1 MVHPFASIASHDLGS
16 TPMVRIGPSSL
27 VFITFQRFVGF
38 TRSSIAPAPFLDG
51 SVCWR
56 FPDPSLCFPA
66 KLPPAKTIGWR
77 ITSLEG
83 TPLAISLPQLF
94 LQVKYNG
101 ASSGAPRLKF
111 SLTNLLFRFGL
122 NKSSICPQH
131 PMLT

>member
-27 VFITFQRFVGF
+27 VFITFQRFVRF
-38 TRSSIAPAPFLDG
+38 TRSPTPPAPFLDG

-56 FPDPSLCFPA
+56 IPFLCFPA
-66 KLPPAKTIGWR
+66 ELPSAKTIGWR

-83 TPLAISLPQLF
+83 TPLAISLLQLF
-94 LQVKYNG
+94 LQDKYNG

-111 SLTNLLFRFGL
+111 SLTNLLFRFGV